1 MQYNRSI
8 TLRDGRLCRLRNGV
22 AADSEAV
29 LASFLLTRRQTDFL
43 LTYPD
48 EVSFTAEQEG
58 QFLQGKAD
66 SPDEVLIIAEVDGAI
81 AGTAGVDALGR
92 RDKVRHRAVFGI
104 SLDKAYCTG
113 GWASALRLRPP
124 ASTAPDRQATRS
136 WSWKWSG
143 TIPAPSRSI
152 KGWASS
158 SAGATRWAFV
168 RARGTFRNSSPC
180 VLS

>member
-48 EVSFTAEQEG
+48 EISFTVGQES

-66 SPDEVLIIAEVDGAI
+66 SPDEVLLVAEVDGAI
-81 AGTAGVDALGR
+81 AGTAGVDAVGR
-92 RDKVRHRAVFGI
+92 RDKVRHRATFGI
-104 SLDKAYCTG
+104 SLDQAYWGLGIGTALTAACIECARQAGYEQLELEVVSTNEGAIRLYTRFGFERIGLLPRAFKYREG
-113 GWASALRLRPP
+113 GYADLLLMRLALR
-124 ASTAPDRQATRS
+124 
-136 WSWKWSG
+136 
-143 TIPAPSRSI
+143 
-152 KGWASS
+152 
-158 SAGATRWAFV
+158 
-168 RARGTFRNSSPC
+168 
-180 VLS
+180 